1 MQPPPADESIAS
13 TAAERFGVLMLLLVG
28 CNLPVVPGC
37 NWSPYTDVEQPIA
50 FPHKVHVAEEEIPC
64 IDCHEGAEEAEHAT
78 IPLGELCVDC
88 HEEPNGEGLEEAKL
102 VAMLAEGEPLRWKR
116 VHKLAEHVRFSHR
129 RHVIAG
135 RVLCETCHGE
145 VPQREVAFS
154 EPFISFNQELGMERC
169 IACHRESGNPRA
181 SVDCALCHR

>member
-1 MQPPPADESIAS
+1 VQPPPADESIAFK
-13 TAAERFGVLMLLLVG
+13 TAERIRVLTLRGVG
-28 CNLPVVPGC
+28 CVLSLALAC
-37 NWSPYTDVEQPIA
+37 YWSPYTDVEQPIA

-78 IPLGELCVDC
+78 IPVGELCMDC
-88 HEEPNGEGLEEAKL
+88 HEEPNGAGLEEAKL

-129 RHVIAG
+129 RHVMAG
-135 RVLCETCHGE
+135 HVLCETCHGE
-145 VPQREVAFS
+145 VTQREVPFS

-169 IACHRESGNPRA
+169 IACHMESGNPRA